1 MRRFDEDGGS
11 ELSKYQKEIR
21 VKLVE
26 KYRAVRDKQNMSP
39 ETKSESE
46 LVSDD
51 QPLETLKDIINDIKE
66 EYFSDLN
73 IDDIHDDE
81 VSDVDE
87 NEIDIDNVK
96 E

>member
-1 MRRFDEDGGS
+1 
-11 ELSKYQKEIR
+11 
-21 VKLVE
+21 
-26 KYRAVRDKQNMSP
+26 
-39 ETKSESE
+39 
-46 LVSDD
+46 VSDD